1 MITIY
6 INDNTSIST
15 EDITEATFRQI
26 FTDKLNY
33 MGYVNTL

>member
-6 INDNTSIST
+6 INDNTGISI

-26 FTDKLNY
+26 FTDKLHY
-33 MGYVNTL
+33 MGYMNTL